1 MIEYGG
7 MRVREPVYEPS
18 LRRCED
24 ALFDRWAED
33 DRWDPDDWDDDEDD
47 KDDHMERS

>member
-24 ALFDRWAED
+24 ALFYGWYDD
-33 DRWDPDDWDDDEDD
+33 DRWDESDDWGEEDDDDE
-47 KDDHMERS
+47 